1 MLVFE
6 YPLRLFA
13 KRPIYIFSS
22 TCENIQK
29 KILLNNNMSSPVG
42 FEPVW
47 ILQESQY
54 ISLIRLHVYSGR
66 IIYRMITCR

>member
-29 KILLNNNMSSPVG
+29 ILLNNNMSSPVG
-42 FEPVW
+42 FE
-47 ILQESQY
+47 
-54 ISLIRLHVYSGR
+54 HVGGHR
-66 IIYRMITCR
+66 FEFCKKANIFL